1 MKGMMKGMMMKL
13 FERHPWLAL
22 VLVLLAYAIVSTMA
36 YKDARLDECARQ
48 NLSYNSQKDTCE

>member
-1 MKGMMKGMMMKL
+1 MSL

-22 VLVLLAYAIVSTMA
+22 ALFLLAHVIVSTMD
-36 YKDARLDECARQ
+36 YEDARREECARQ